1 MINSIFEVTNELTRE
16 NIIKTAD
23 KIVHFGWKEAI
34 PITQIKKSLI
44 GRLFEGI
51 LDNYCYF

>member
-1 MINSIFEVTNELTRE
+1 MINSILKLQMNLRE

-23 KIVHFGWKEAI
+23 KIVHFGWKKEAI

-51 LDNYCYF
+51 LDNYYYF